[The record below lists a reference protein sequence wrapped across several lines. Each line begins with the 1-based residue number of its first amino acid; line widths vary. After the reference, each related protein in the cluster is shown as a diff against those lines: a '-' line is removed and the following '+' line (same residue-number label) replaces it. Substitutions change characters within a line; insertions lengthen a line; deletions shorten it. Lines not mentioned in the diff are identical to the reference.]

1 MSWLAGARAFVLPFV
16 EGPARHCLRMAREP
30 AYREHFL
37 LQARLAGLRRH
48 ESAVVAVDGMRVEL
62 TDAASFL
69 SAHREIFVEEIYRI
83 PGTHAAPA
91 IVDLGANIG
100 LATLWLKR
108 RFPDAQVLALEP
120 DPQAYACLEANVRRN
135 GLAGVEL
142 LKKAAW
148 NANTVL
154 HFVPD
159 GADGGFATC
168 QLNGKPAARSVAVEA
183 IAIQELLAERPVD
196 FLKIDIEGAERQV
209 LAACRGI
216 LPRVGWLF
224 VEYHGRVREPG
235 GLGELAS
242 TIEAAGFRFHVH
254 TVGRRERPFLP
265 AQPEPAFDTQLNV
278 FAWR

>member
-1 MSWLAGARAFVLPFV
+1 MSWFAGTRSFARPFI
-16 EGPARHCLRMAREP
+16 EGPALHCLRMAREP

-37 LQARLAGLRRH
+37 LQARLAGLKRGER
-48 ESAVVAVDGMRVEL
+48 AVVGVDGMRVEL
-62 TDAASFL
+62 VDAASFL

-83 PGTHAAPA
+83 PSAHAAPA

-108 RFPDAQVLALEP
+108 RFPDAQILALEP
-120 DPQAYACLEANVRRN
+120 DPEVYACLEANVRRN

-148 NANTVL
+148 NANTML

-159 GADGGFATC
+159 GADGGFAAAR
-168 QLNGKPAARSVAVEA
+168 LNGKPAARSLAVEA

-216 LPRVGWLF
+216 LPRVRWLF
-224 VEYHGRVREPG
+224 VEYHGRVGEPA

-242 TIEAAGFRFHVH
+242 IIEAAGFRFHLQ
-254 TVGRRERPFLP
+254 TIGRRERPFLP
-265 AQPEPAFDTQLNV
+265 AQPERTFDTQLNV